1 MFVFDKITQLVN
13 TDNVFL
19 AFLHND
25 ETCKSSFRLLSIST
39 PSIFFPISQI
49 FVCPILSQIFSCLC
63 PETKE
68 VTFLDSVSYDYFQT
82 I

>member
-39 PSIFFPISQI
+39 PSIFFSNFPDFRLSDRWPNI
-49 FVCPILSQIFSCLC
+49 FVFMSRS
-63 PETKE
+63 
-68 VTFLDSVSYDYFQT
+68 
-82 I
+82 